1 MDTGRVLGG
10 TDEKLRKDRLVSKM
24 TQNKSKPNPEEV
36 IVRDL
41 KTVISLLK
49 QYEAKSLSDMKAESV
64 SRWLVLFASYPT
76 GLLTFDGHID
86 IDALPGVSKALVRD
100 FKAWKAEFWDSW
112 PDRDWAAMPKGF
124 DRAKHNLWG
133 RQLGKDI
140 RSLIPMEIEI
150 EYVTIVPEDESK
162 QIRNICCEKI
172 ELPIQEI

>member
-1 MDTGRVLGG
+1 MMKVNLMVTLAHKGG
-10 TDEKLRKDRLVSKM
+10 A
-24 TQNKSKPNPEEV
+24 

-49 QYEAKSLSDMKAESV
+49 QYGAKSLSDMKAESV

-86 IDALPGVSKALVRD
+86 IDALPDVSKALVRD

-124 DRAKHNLWG
+124 IVQN
-133 RQLGKDI
+133 
-140 RSLIPMEIEI
+140 
-150 EYVTIVPEDESK
+150 TICGVA
-162 QIRNICCEKI
+162 NWEKTYDH
-172 ELPIQEI
+172 LFQWKSRLSM